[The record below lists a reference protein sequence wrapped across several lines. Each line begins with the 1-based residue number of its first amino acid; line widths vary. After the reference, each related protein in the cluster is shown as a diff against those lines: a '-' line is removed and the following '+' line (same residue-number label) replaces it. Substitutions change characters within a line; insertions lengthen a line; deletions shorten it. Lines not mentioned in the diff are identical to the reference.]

1 MPSCALTVRCSSSC
15 DRFLFT
21 NRNSYIL
28 KLIKCKEVWITM
40 KPPYFTRVS
49 LVPVRCTV
57 HRQSLIQ
64 IFSPTR
70 LSKSEY
76 MYSEISR
83 KAPLDDLSAPLVPHL
98 SIECH
103 LHWSIGILA
112 TSNKLPLIQFLCRLS
127 CWRKGEQKSML
138 GAISL
143 YRWRFLWCFS
153 VRYLGAERVRRRSRE
168 KNDEKTNWKKPS
180 SRIRRPILHRITP
193 TEIAR
198 YARCLKVISIQ
209 RNTLAYSTSQIPR
222 RNAYRNRFS
231 HSLTFV
237 LS

>member
-1 MPSCALTVRCSSSC
+1 
-15 DRFLFT
+15 
-21 NRNSYIL
+21 
-28 KLIKCKEVWITM
+28 M

-64 IFSPTR
+64 IFLSTR

-138 GAISL
+138 GATVSL
-143 YRWRFLWCFS
+143 HRWRFLWCFS
-153 VRYLGAERVRRRSRE
+153 VRYSGAERVRRRSRE

-180 SRIRRPILHRITP
+180 TRIRRPILHRITP
-193 TEIAR
+193 TEISS
-198 YARCLKVISIQ
+198 YARCLKSD
-209 RNTLAYSTSQIPR
+209 TLPTQYSRVQYFTDTSPKRVAIV
-222 RNAYRNRFS
+222 S
-231 HSLTFV
+231 VTLSLSFC
-237 LS
+237 LKIRLR